1 MKKLG
6 MMAVLG
12 GLLGLW
18 VIPGASS
25 AAGWSGGLKLGFN
38 VAIIR
43 GADARDFPYP
53 DADWLLRFG
62 FCGGGFVTLDFSE
75 SLSLQAEAL
84 LTRKGSSQVN
94 LSFDYPT
101 YRYSLVIDYLEVP
114 LLIRLLTSP
123 GSRSGFF
130 LQAGPAM
137 GFKLGGK
144 LVRSGE
150 PIPFDGL
157 KSTDMGIVYGIGW
170 LKKSGIVSEL
180 RYTMGLTKIVEIA
193 GAPPL
198 DIKNGVLSLT
208 FGYVF

>member
-1 MKKLG
+1 MKRLG
-6 MMAVLG
+6 MIAVLG

-18 VIPGASS
+18 VVPAAAP
-25 AAGWSGGLKLGFN
+25 AAGLSGGLKLGINTAFILGRD
-38 VAIIR
+38 VS
-43 GADARDFPYP
+43 DFPYY
-53 DADWLLRFG
+53 DSDWLLRFG
-62 FCGGGFVTLDFSE
+62 FCGGGFVTIDLSE
-75 SLSLQAEAL
+75 SVSIQAEGL

-123 GSRSGFF
+123 RSRSGFF

-137 GFKLGGK
+137 GFKLGGGLK
-144 LVRSGE
+144 RDGE
-150 PIPFDGL
+150 TYPPVGI

-193 GAPPL
+193 GAPL